1 VYVPIFPS
9 TGVPIE
15 AANTGTT
22 NAPKQGT
29 NPVVLASKSF
39 HLLQRL
45 TTTPG
50 LFGPVRA
57 VAAGLFGLGH
67 DLLFAL
73 NQIGHH
79 GGVKNALALRR
90 GANYSAALCGFLSPG
105 KLWSLSA
112 KDFAWHLG
120 VHCAPCPFR
129 QYVPIHSRPNSIR
142 RNIMSSY
149 KNNVRLEGNL
159 GKNAEKK
166 TTPNGDVVNF
176 SIAVNEEWK
185 DKDGNEHK
193 NTDWFQIQ
201 VWGPLVKIAA
211 HLKAGTPVIVE
222 GKIKPETYTADGV
235 EHKTFSIKA
244 DYIRKINYTKPEDD
258 GDGTAAKSA
267 RKRK

>member
-1 VYVPIFPS
+1 
-9 TGVPIE
+9 
-15 AANTGTT
+15 
-22 NAPKQGT
+22 
-29 NPVVLASKSF
+29 
-39 HLLQRL
+39 L

-50 LFGPVRA
+50 LFGPVRE

-90 GANYSAALCGFLSPG
+90 RRKLFRCAWRIPLPRQAVVPLRQRLCLALGS
-105 KLWSLSA
+105 SLRPMSVPA
-112 KDFAWHLG
+112 
-120 VHCAPCPFR
+120 VCPDSLATKFK
-129 QYVPIHSRPNSIR
+129 R

-159 GKNAEKK
+159 GKDAEKK

-185 DKDGNEHK
+185 DKDGAEHK

-201 VWGPLVKIAA
+201 VWGPLTKVAA

-244 DYIRKINYTKPEDD
+244 DYIRKINYTKLEED
-258 GDGTAAKSA
+258 GAGTAAKST

>member
-1 VYVPIFPS
+1 
-9 TGVPIE
+9 
-15 AANTGTT
+15 
-22 NAPKQGT
+22 
-29 NPVVLASKSF
+29 
-39 HLLQRL
+39 L
-45 TTTPG
+45 TTTTG
-50 LFGPVRA
+50 LIGPVRE
-57 VAAGLFGLGH
+57 VAADFLELRH
-67 DLLFAL
+67 DLLFGH

-79 GGVKNALALRR
+79 GCVKNALALRH
-90 GANYSAALCGFLSPG
+90 GAKSSAALGGFLSPG

-244 DYIRKINYTKPEDD
+244 DYIRKINYTKLEED
-258 GDGTAAKSA
+258 GAGTAAKST